1 MMIRMLLCLC
11 VIASGSVMA
20 QSRAGRSGVLL
31 LAHGGSP
38 EWNERVASV
47 AATVDPHHP
56 VEVAMGMASRGTIEA
71 AVHRLAARGVTDIV
85 AVPLFVSSWS
95 SVIRSTEYLLG
106 LRPDAPADLAL
117 FAKMHH
123 GAHGEHGA
131 GGHCAPPCDP
141 TSPVPMPLPVRM
153 TPALN
158 RHPLVGG
165 ILADR
170 AREISTAPE
179 QEAVVL
185 VAHGPVPDDDNS
197 RWLADMAEL
206 AGHVRR
212 AAPFA
217 AVHALTVRDDADAA
231 LKQQATEQLRA
242 VVTAESSRGRRVLI
256 VPHLLSFG
264 GIERGIRE
272 RLAGLPYV
280 MAGRALAPDPR
291 LAQWVIERAST
302 ATLDPGR

>member
-1 MMIRMLLCLC
+1 MMVRVLFGAC
-11 VIASGSVMA
+11 VLATASVMA
-20 QSRAGRSGVLL
+20 QSGAGRSGVLL

-38 EWNERVASV
+38 EWNERVAAV
-47 AATVDPHHP
+47 AATVDRHRP
-56 VEVAMGMASRGTIEA
+56 VEIAMGMASRGTIEA
-71 AVHRLAARGVTDIV
+71 AVHRLAARDVTDIV

-123 GAHGEHGA
+123 GAHAAGE
-131 GGHCAPPCDP
+131 HCAPPCDS

-153 TPALN
+153 TAALN

-179 QEAVVL
+179 REAVVL
-185 VAHGPVPDDDNS
+185 VAHGPVPDDDNR

-217 AVHALTVRDDADAA
+217 AVHVLTVRDDAGPA
-231 LKQQATEQLRA
+231 LKQQATEQLRS
-242 VVTAESSRGRRVLI
+242 VVAAESGRGRRVLV

-272 RLAGLPYV
+272 RLSGLPYV
-280 MAGRALAPDPR
+280 MATRALAPDPR
-291 LAQWVIERAST
+291 LAQWVIERVST
-302 ATLDPGR
+302 ATTEPER